1 MIKTLVVDDDFAVA
15 GLHRRYLM
23 SMEDF
28 EVVGVLERG
37 KSVLPFVQSGEVDLI
52 LLDVHLPDLTG
63 LQVLAQLRAAS
74 VATDVIMIT
83 ANNERDAV
91 RQAVGHGVDDYL
103 VKPFTVDEF
112 ISRLSAYAARVSE
125 KSPADPDG
133 EAAMEA
139 LEQSQIDLLLS
150 AASGRAASSNDV
162 VIELVSGTAPSA
174 LTKHL
179 PKGFTA
185 PTMALVGEALRAA
198 LGEGDGTLSSQE
210 VCERCGISRVSARRY
225 LDFLVQA
232 GKAQLRPRYGSA
244 GRPEHRYIWGE

>member
-1 MIKTLVVDDDFAVA
+1 
-15 GLHRRYLM
+15 
-23 SMEDF
+23 
-28 EVVGVLERG
+28 
-37 KSVLPFVQSGEVDLI
+37 
-52 LLDVHLPDLTG
+52 
-63 LQVLAQLRAAS
+63 
-74 VATDVIMIT
+74 
-83 ANNERDAV
+83 
-91 RQAVGHGVDDYL
+91 
-103 VKPFTVDEF
+103 
-112 ISRLSAYAARVSE
+112 
-125 KSPADPDG
+125 
-133 EAAMEA
+133 MEA

-244 GRPEHRYIWGE
+244 GRPEHRYVWGE